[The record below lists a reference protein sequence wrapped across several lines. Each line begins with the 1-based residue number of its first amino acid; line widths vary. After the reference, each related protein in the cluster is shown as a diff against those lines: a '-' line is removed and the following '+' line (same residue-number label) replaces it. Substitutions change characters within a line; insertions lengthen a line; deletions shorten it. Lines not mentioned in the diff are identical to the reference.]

1 MPIAKQDCLRIEGC
15 SLVYPNGVCALD
27 GISLSFELGRFIVLL
42 GPSGA
47 GKSSLL
53 RCLNGLTRPSRGAV
67 IGSDNQ
73 SIFASRAALR
83 RHRRQTA
90 MIFQQHH
97 LIARHTAL
105 KNVLLG
111 RLGFHTSLRSLL
123 PPSRAERGLA
133 LEVLDRVE
141 LLDRALSRAD
151 ELSGGQQQR
160 VGIARALIQAPNT
173 ILADEPV
180 ASLDP
185 ATASRVLELI
195 HRICRQD
202 GITAIVSLHQYE
214 LARRFADRVIALS
227 TGRVVFDGSI
237 SELDRSA
244 LQRIYTTDSPDLLS
258 PTSKTIPPQVEKE
271 HRHETPPSSVSS
283 GRSNVRHHRDVRS
296 GAG

>member
-1 MPIAKQDCLRIEGC
+1 MSSPKFQLRSRIVLRIEGC

-27 GISLSFELGRFIVLL
+27 GISLSFELGRFTVLL

-73 SIFASRAALR
+73 SIFATRAALR
-83 RHRRQTA
+83 RHRRRTA

-123 PPSRAERGLA
+123 PPGRTERRLA

-173 ILADEPV
+173 ILAD
-180 ASLDP
+180 
-185 ATASRVLELI
+185 
-195 HRICRQD
+195 
-202 GITAIVSLHQYE
+202 
-214 LARRFADRVIALS
+214 
-227 TGRVVFDGSI
+227 
-237 SELDRSA
+237 
-244 LQRIYTTDSPDLLS
+244 
-258 PTSKTIPPQVEKE
+258 
-271 HRHETPPSSVSS
+271 
-283 GRSNVRHHRDVRS
+283 
-296 GAG
+296 

>member
-1 MPIAKQDCLRIEGC
+1 LNSAD
-15 SLVYPNGVCALD
+15 
-27 GISLSFELGRFIVLL
+27 LSYCWA
-42 GPSGA
+42 PSGA

-53 RCLNGLTRPSRGAV
+53 RCLNGLIRPSRGA
-67 IGSDNQ
+67 ITGSDNQ
-73 SIFASRAALR
+73 SIFVSAGALR

-97 LIARHTAL
+97 LIGRHTAL

-123 PPSRAERGLA
+123 PPSRAERRLA

-141 LLDRALSRAD
+141 LRDRALSRAD

-185 ATASRVLELI
+185 ATAIRVLELI
-195 HRICRQD
+195 HRICRED
-202 GITAIVSLHQYE
+202 GITAIVSLHQFE
-214 LARRFADRVIALS
+214 FARRFADRVIGLS
-227 TGRVVFDGSI
+227 NGRVVFDGSI
-237 SELDRSA
+237 DELDRSA
-244 LQRIYTTDSPDLLS
+244 SQRIYTTDSPDLLS
-258 PTSKTIPPQVEKE
+258 PTAKTIPPQVEKE
-271 HRHETPPSSVSS
+271 RRHESPPSSISS
-283 GRSNVRHHRDVRS
+283 GRSNVHHHRHLRS

>member
-1 MPIAKQDCLRIEGC
+1 MCCSAGLGSTPPCARC
-15 SLVYPNGVCALD
+15 SLPVEPSAAWRLRFSIGLNCWT
-27 GISLSFELGRFIVLL
+27 GRSAA
-42 GPSGA
+42 PTSCPA
-47 GKSSLL
+47 ANNS
-53 RCLNGLTRPSRGAV
+53 
-67 IGSDNQ
+67 
-73 SIFASRAALR
+73 AS
-83 RHRRQTA
+83 
-90 MIFQQHH
+90 
-97 LIARHTAL
+97 
-105 KNVLLG
+105 
-111 RLGFHTSLRSLL
+111 
-123 PPSRAERGLA
+123 E
-133 LEVLDRVE
+133 
-141 LLDRALSRAD
+141 
-151 ELSGGQQQR
+151 
-160 VGIARALIQAPNT
+160 ARALIQAPNT

-283 GRSNVRHHRDVRS
+283 GRSNVRHHRHRRS

>member
-1 MPIAKQDCLRIEGC
+1 VLRIEGC

-123 PPSRAERGLA
+123 PPSLAERRLA

-141 LLDRALSRAD
+141 LLNRALSRAD

-160 VGIARALIQAPNT
+160 IGIARALIQAPNA

-202 GITAIVSLHQYE
+202 GITAVVSLHQYE
-214 LARRFADRVIALS
+214 LARRFADRVIGLS
-227 TGRVVFDGSI
+227 NGRVVFDGSI

-271 HRHETPPSSVSS
+271 HRHESAPSSVSS
-283 GRSNVRHHRDVRS
+283 GRSTVRHHRHRRS